1 MRSPRGVLIQ
11 TASWLVTMSLV
22 CVGWVLF
29 RSRTFGD
36 ALAVLGNVFGG
47 SGYPA
52 PAESSFVTLLGY
64 CAPLIAVEIYQ
75 RASGRLEVLT
85 AGPFLVRYTAAMS
98 LVLTLIAF
106 SAPGGREFIYFD
118 F

>member
-1 MRSPRGVLIQ
+1 MRGFAVQ
-11 TASWLVTMSLV
+11 TGSWLVTMCLV
-22 CVGWVLF
+22 CIGWILF

-36 ALAVLGNVFGG
+36 AVTVLQNLMATT
-47 SGYPA
+47 GYSA
-52 PAESSFVTLLGY
+52 NQFSTLFAY
-64 CAPLIAVEIYQ
+64 TAPLAIVEIYQ

-85 AGPFLVRYTAAMS
+85 AGPFLVRYTAAVA

-106 SAPGGREFIYFD
+106 SAPGGQEFIYFD